1 MKKEYNANLN
11 PEKILV
17 SFSPAEDLYFA
28 VGVSPKSGKIVRIF
42 LPQSSREKLCE
53 LISNEFI
60 HFELTEKYQPLVEK
74 IIKIYKGQKIE
85 FDLDM
90 LDLSAKKSTEHPGPV
105 PNNFDLKVLQL
116 VFKIPRGEVKTYKE
130 IAESMGSQAWRAVG
144 SAMARNPF
152 PLVIPCHRVV
162 RSDLNLGNYRGGVEM
177 KKELLEK
184 EGVKMKGLCVI
195 RTSSYS

>member
-1 MKKEYNANLN
+1 MKKEYHTNLD

-17 SFSPAEDLYFA
+17 SVSPAEDLFFA

-42 LPQSSREKLCE
+42 LPQSSREKLCKQ
-53 LISNEFI
+53 ISHEFT
-60 HFELTEKYQPLVEK
+60 HFELTEKYQSLVEE
-74 IIKIYKGQKIE
+74 IIKIYEGQKIE
-85 FDLDM
+85 FNLDM
-90 LDLSAKKSTEHPGPV
+90 LDLSTRKSTEHPGPV
-105 PNNFDLKVLQL
+105 PNDFDLKVLQL

-130 IAESMGSQAWRAVG
+130 IAESMESRAWRAVG
-144 SAMARNPF
+144 SAMAKNPF

-162 RSDLNLGNYRGGVEM
+162 RSDLNLGNYGGGVEM

-184 EGVKMKGLCVI
+184 EGVKMEGLCVI